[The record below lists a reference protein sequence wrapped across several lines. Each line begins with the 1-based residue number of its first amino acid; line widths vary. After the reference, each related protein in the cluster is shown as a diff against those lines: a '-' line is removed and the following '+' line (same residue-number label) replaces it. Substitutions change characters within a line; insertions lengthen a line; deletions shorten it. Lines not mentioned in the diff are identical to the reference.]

1 MTAEQ
6 TFRADVTFHAQVSGA
21 EHPLTLIVAN
31 GADGWLGAV
40 YYPDTK
46 ESINVC
52 QVAEIADARAN
63 VEGWVRTV
71 HGVKGAIKWAPGT
84 YSLRETRANAT
95 C

>member
-46 ESINVC
+46 ESIN
-52 QVAEIADARAN
+52 AR
-63 VEGWVRTV
+63 WR
-71 HGVKGAIKWAPGT
+71 
-84 YSLRETRANAT
+84 R
-95 C
+95 